1 MRNSIARSCLAR
13 IWLQLTF
20 ADLQPD
26 HNRTAPP
33 SRQAARGGLPREGVE
48 MKQFS
53 YRLVLTTV
61 ALAMSLAV
69 WWAGAATARP
79 YIDRPGTGGG
89 ALISPVSD
97 VPASPAGGDAFD
109 WLDAGVGA
117 ATTVGLAL
125 VAGGACVLVLRR
137 RRNEAFS

>member
-1 MRNSIARSCLAR
+1 
-13 IWLQLTF
+13 
-20 ADLQPD
+20 
-26 HNRTAPP
+26 
-33 SRQAARGGLPREGVE
+33 

-53 YRLVLTTV
+53 YRLALTTA

-69 WWAGAATARP
+69 WWTAAAAASR

-109 WLDAGVGA
+109 WLDAGIGA

-125 VAGGACVLVLRR
+125 VAGGACVFVLRQ
-137 RRNEAFS
+137 RRNAAFS